1 MNDWS
6 TRRVIPFDNFL
17 RKRKRPGHKRTQ
29 FWVSKADI
37 PTEKEKEE
45 EWETINLKI
54 PHYRL

>member
-1 MNDWS
+1 MNNWS
-6 TRRVIPFDNFL
+6 TRRVIRFDDFL

-37 PTEKEKEE
+37 PAEKEKEE